1 MEKQKSGFWGGT
13 FGQVLRWIILVPIAL
28 LLFRLAEYI
37 PILAADFLVSLD
49 APAWGMLLILLMG
62 GGFFLYLLF
71 MGAVF
76 APNLVSLIAPNTQVG
91 LSIVGLIY
99 AVLQLLNVINS
110 FLVQSWYV
118 AVIKTVV
125 GVTILITTAVA
136 YGEES

>member
-1 MEKQKSGFWGGT
+1 MGNKNSGFWGST
-13 FGQVLRWIILVPIAL
+13 FGQVLRWILLVPVAL

-37 PILAADFLVSLD
+37 PILAADFLASLD

-71 MGAVF
+71 MGALL
-76 APNLVSLIAPNTQVG
+76 APNLVSLIAPNTKVG

-99 AVLQLLNVINS
+99 AIIQLLNVINS
-110 FLVQSWYV
+110 FLVQSWHI
-118 AVIKTVV
+118 AVIKTIV

-136 YGEES
+136 YGEEA